1 MVFTLSFAIICDMKK
16 IIIIVMVLTLLPSV
30 SFWYMEAKL
39 FCRINQNVIKVS
51 LSPQDGSKCK
61 SYIAYMEQTMRQTAK
76 DLYTIQWYINRRQDV
91 EYRTQVKKEKLASID
106 TLQWLRLNIIDSMKS
121 FESALLKK
129 LVDYFLL
136 KNTPYLLQLTKSLSK
151 LSLLTGD
158 QPPEVTRLYTLMS
171 WQVQTLEKISKV
183 QTIEELIPL
192 LNGYIYFKQQISW
205 KSE

>member
-1 MVFTLSFAIICDMKK
+1 MKK
-16 IIIIVMVLTLLPSV
+16 IVIIVMVLVCLPSV

-61 SYIAYMEQTMRQTAK
+61 TYITYMEQTMRQTAQ
-76 DLYTIQWYINRRQDV
+76 DLYTIQWYINKKQDV
-91 EYRTQVKKEKLASID
+91 EYWVQVKKDKLASID
-106 TLQWLRLNIIDSMKS
+106 TLQSLRLNILASMKS

-129 LVDYFLL
+129 LVDYFTL

-151 LSLLTGD
+151 LSLLTWE
-158 QPPEVTRLYTLMS
+158 QPPEVTRLHMLMS

-192 LNGYIYFKQQISW
+192 LNGYVYFKQQISW